1 LVEVDAARHRRAADG
16 LEPDYQSEKAES
28 VIARLRAWLGR
39 TRVTVAA
46 PPAPELPPPPDL
58 RAECD
63 ANGIAVGRWI
73 AARPTGG
80 RLYSTLSQAS
90 ITQLAERWPSQR
102 TATIAAADR
111 VMRHEFDLLGSGAYV
126 PVDPNRPARGGYQPI
141 DWYLDPVK
149 GLRFPERI
157 PHRQWNLLEMR
168 PGLADVKLPWEL
180 GRCQHWL
187 PLAQAFRLTG
197 DAQYASEIFEQHDDF
212 MEANPVG
219 LGVNWTCTM
228 DVAIRAFN
236 WAIALE
242 LIERGG
248 PTPPECR
255 EGMYAS
261 LFAHGHFIE
270 RNLENKYEVT
280 SNHFLSNV
288 VGLFGMALLF
298 KELPSGAR
306 WIARCREWLEQEMRV
321 QVLPDGAD
329 YESSVP
335 YHRLVAELF
344 MAGDRLAQCD
354 GAALSLEYRTRLRSM
369 ASFLDAVLRPDGRLP
384 QVGDADDGRVHIFSN
399 YGRWE
404 PQDARHLLPPASIL
418 FEAPEW
424 WRSDDPWAAWEAAWW
439 GLEPRAE
446 GATPAPVQ
454 KLFPDAGLAVFKDRQ
469 RYLLVTNGV
478 VGTNGFGN
486 HKHNDLLS
494 FEYHDRGVAVIV
506 DPGSYV
512 YTSNPDARNR
522 FRSTRS
528 HNTLTL
534 DNQEQNEFKT
544 EWLFRMFAKAQPEH
558 VEFLADAVRSR
569 YRGRH
574 DGYTRLPHPVVH
586 ERSFELEHAS
596 GMLEIA
602 DRLTGEGAHT
612 VVWRFHCAPG
622 VTVAIEADGS
632 LTLRSGALAWSLRS
646 LDRLAPSVDESWYSP
661 SYGVRVPA
669 QAIEFRIEQRFSGV
683 HDWTFR
689 LEPQS

>member
-1 LVEVDAARHRRAADG
+1 M
-16 LEPDYQSEKAES
+16 
-28 VIARLRAWLGR
+28 IARLRAWLGR

-46 PPAPELPPPPDL
+46 PPAPELPPPDL

-63 ANGIAVGRWI
+63 ANGIAVGSWI

-80 RLYSTLSQAS
+80 TLYSTLSQPS

-126 PVDPNRPARGGYQPI
+126 PVDPHRPARGGYQPI

-197 DAQYASEIFEQHDDF
+197 EAQYASEIFEQHDDF

-248 PTPPECR
+248 PTPPERR

-446 GATPAPVQ
+446 GAATPAPVQ

-622 VTVAIEADGS
+622 VKVAIEADGS